1 MDYHIAFSL
10 GETAFCDGKNPK
22 TDNPYLPGTI
32 ERAAWLD
39 GYFGVGPF
47 NETIIKGDENHAAK
61 SF

>member
-47 NETIIKGDENHAAK
+47 NETIIKGDETHAAK